1 MEKTYRF
8 LDHTEPLPAD
18 EIRRLYNGYWV
29 FLVNAEFSE
38 INELLNG
45 IPVIIG
51 VRAHDGASDGI
62 YKKYMT
68 DEYAPRADLSLLP
81 RGFISS
87 LRPIGDAND

>member
-1 MEKTYRF
+1 MEKTYKF

-29 FLVNAEFSE
+29 FLVNAEFSD
-38 INELLNG
+38 INELLSG
-45 IPVIIG
+45 IPVVAG

-62 YKKYMT
+62 YAKYMT
-68 DEYAPRADLSLLP
+68 DEYAPIADLSLLP

-87 LRPIGDAND
+87 LRIRGGVNA

>member
-1 MEKTYRF
+1 MKKTYRF
-8 LDHTEPLPAD
+8 LNHTEPLPAN

-29 FLVNAEFSE
+29 FLVKAEFSE
-38 INELLNG
+38 INELLSG

-62 YKKYMT
+62 YKKYMA
-68 DEYAPRADLSLLP
+68 DEYAPRADLNLLP

-87 LRPIGDAND
+87 LRPIGSVNA

>member
-1 MEKTYRF
+1 MEKTYKF
-8 LDHTEPLPAD
+8 LNHSEPLPAD

-29 FLVNAEFSE
+29 FLVNAEFSD
-38 INELLNG
+38 INGLISG

-51 VRAHDGASDGI
+51 AGAYDGVEDGI

-68 DEYAPRADLSLLP
+68 NEYEPRADLSLLP

-87 LRPIGDAND
+87 LRITGGTDA